1 MVDPR
6 PPAEAGCRV
15 RTCIGNTGAARVGS
29 SGLRALVVARGSDL
43 G

>member
-1 MVDPR
+1 MVDPQ

-15 RTCIGNTGAARVGS
+15 LTCIGNTGAARVGA
-29 SGLRALVVARGSDL
+29 SGLRALVAVKGSDL